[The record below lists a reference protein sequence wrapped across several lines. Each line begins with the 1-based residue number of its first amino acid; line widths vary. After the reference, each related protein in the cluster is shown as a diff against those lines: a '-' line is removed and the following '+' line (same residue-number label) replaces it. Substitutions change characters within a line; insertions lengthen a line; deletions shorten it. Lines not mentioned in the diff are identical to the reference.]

1 MSGVFRATGTE
12 AIRPAFLAATFWSLH
27 IVLYFDD
34 STKRYLFSYPGRGAL
49 IVEWVTCSREQ
60 TAVS

>member
-12 AIRPAFLAATFWSLH
+12 AIHPAYLAASFWSLH
-27 IVLYFDD
+27 LVLYFVD
-34 STKRYLFSYPGRGAL
+34 STKRYLFSYPGRGVL
-49 IVEWVTCSREQ
+49 IVEWVTCSHER